1 MANITPAKGLVLV
14 KWIEENNVS
23 EGITQNS
30 NGSVSVPTSEPQNS
44 EPRLAQLE
52 VLSGTKAGQIAL
64 ASEWQ
69 LTDLL
74 PGTANVYFISEDAIR
89 GYSDAP
95 ISGEL
100 ANYEE

>member
-1 MANITPAKGLVLV
+1 MANITPAKGLILV

-23 EGITQNS
+23 EGIAQNS
-30 NGSVSVPTSEPQNS
+30 NGSVSVPTSEPKIGES
-44 EPRLAQLE
+44 KLAQLE

-74 PGTANVYFISEDAIR
+74 PGTTNVYFISEDAIR

-100 ANYEE
+100 ANYED